1 MENHGFLPSTRV
13 WRQTLW
19 AICSPLMAVQSHRC
33 VKLSCHMRKNWTG
46 ESIKRRHKRGYGI
59 MSSDNKVNVDVKLGV
74 NKFYV
79 DEGHPHIILRSSPDM
94 QEFNKL
100 IKACPAGLYKLDD
113 AGNIHFDSAG
123 CLECGTCRV
132 LCGNTLLEN
141 GNTRRE
147 RSALSF
153 ATADALKH
161 RITTLRRLIRL
172 APGDYVICINREQ
185 VNECYI
191 NV

>member
-1 MENHGFLPSTRV
+1 
-13 WRQTLW
+13 
-19 AICSPLMAVQSHRC
+19 
-33 VKLSCHMRKNWTG
+33 
-46 ESIKRRHKRGYGI
+46 

-132 LCGNTLLEN
+132 LCGNTLLEKWEYPA
-141 GNTRRE
+141 E

-172 APGDYVICINREQ
+172 APGDYVICINIEQ